1 MRRLAGGWVGGG
13 RWAAVLL
20 GAGQRQ
26 RRRRGARREP
36 PLTARPRTAGAPT
49 RRALPARASVGGCG
63 CGGRAGMRG
72 RGAAHLLL
80 GERGEALGLR
90 RALRGPLRHLAQCWQ
105 SHERIINL
113 RRPFAAGQFDSY
125 YGLERV
131 VKQKFFRKNSPGEK
145 TRRSKNS
152 LVINR
157 ETNFLS
163 ITPAPSSFRLRQSDI
178 Q

>member
-1 MRRLAGGWVGGG
+1 
-13 RWAAVLL
+13 
-20 GAGQRQ
+20 
-26 RRRRGARREP
+26 
-36 PLTARPRTAGAPT
+36 
-49 RRALPARASVGGCG
+49 
-63 CGGRAGMRG
+63 MRG

-131 VKQKFFRKNSPGEK
+131 VKQKFSRTNSPGEK

-152 LVINR
+152 TVIYR
-157 ETNFLS
+157 EKNFPS
-163 ITPAPSSFRLRQSDI
+163 ITPVPSSFRLRLNFYLYFNIMHFWGEVLICILILTIYIKMVTSI
-178 Q
+178 NTNF